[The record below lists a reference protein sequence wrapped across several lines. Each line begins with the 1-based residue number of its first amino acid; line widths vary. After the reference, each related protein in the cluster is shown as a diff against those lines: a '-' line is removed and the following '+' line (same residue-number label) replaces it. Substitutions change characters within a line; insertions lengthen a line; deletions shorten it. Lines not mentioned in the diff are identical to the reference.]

1 MILMKPN
8 KNGVSVYSYDA
19 GYGVYKHYAEIN
31 ENSPSE
37 VLARFFSDVLIDLKN
52 NDDHEI
58 RLYVDFKIKK
68 VNLSDVKNFMREINS
83 GTLDN
88 MNYWYF
94 STGNWQA
101 SDQGEFD
108 LHDIIHEIWRERG
121 EE

>member
-37 VLARFFSDVLIDLKN
+37 VLARFFSDVLVTMKN
-52 NDDHEI
+52 NGGRI
-58 RLYVDFKIKK
+58 KLYVDFKLKE
-68 VNLSDVKNFMREINS
+68 VTLQDVKNFMREIKS
-83 GTLDN
+83 SVLDN

-94 STGNWQA
+94 SSGNWQA
-101 SDQGEFD
+101 PDQKEYD
-108 LHDIIHEIWRERG
+108 LHDIIHEIWHERG

>member
-37 VLARFFSDVLIDLKN
+37 ILARFFSDVLVTMKN
-52 NDDHEI
+52 NNGRI
-58 RLYVDFKIKK
+58 KLYVDFKLKE
-68 VNLSDVKNFMREINS
+68 VHLEDVKNFMREIS
-83 GTLDN
+83 SDRLDN

-101 SDQGEFD
+101 PDQKGYD
-108 LHDIIHEIWRERG
+108 LHEIISEIRKERG
-121 EE
+121 E